1 MGFSNFRKRDPFTVH
16 HIVNRI
22 AHRVFFL
29 RDEERNDFI
38 EMMRRVAD
46 FTGIQLLGWCVM
58 SNHFHIL
65 AYLPERKEVDETE
78 IVRRVGVLKGTKGV
92 EALLAKL
99 AELRRLAV
107 GAEEQVNRLLERYRR
122 RMFDMGSFM
131 KILKQWFTEEYN
143 RRSAHVGTLWEST
156 YIDRAVALKSAD
168 MSNVLAYICL
178 NPIRGGLC
186 AGYDEYAW
194 SSLCAATRGDPLA
207 INGLKFVYGEEKN
220 VAEMVEALHCQMDA
234 VLEVEKRR
242 WAQEVARRRAAGY
255 PVPENPLTDEAYVAQ
270 AAAHVEEVVRAGTA
284 FHEQTLVYQKSEE
297 KRLSAERL
305 IIEAMRRQPKA
316 SPWAL
321 AKCVGLSP
329 STTYVYVRDLV
340 AKKIVNRETRTAAW
354 RIDERRLPELGQT

>member
-1 MGFSNFRKRDPFTVH
+1 MGFSNFRKREPFTVH
-16 HIVNRI
+16 HIMNRI

-38 EMMRRVAD
+38 EMMRRVAE

-58 SNHFHIL
+58 NNHFHIL
-65 AYLPERKEVDETE
+65 AYLPERKEVDEAE
-78 IVRRVGVLKGTKGV
+78 VVRRVGVLKGVKGS
-92 EALLAKL
+92 EALLEKL
-99 AELRRLAV
+99 TRARRQEV
-107 GAEEQVNRLLERYRR
+107 GGEEQASKLLECHRR
-122 RMFDMGSFM
+122 RMYDMGSFM

-156 YIDRAVALKSAD
+156 YIDRAVMLKSVD

-186 AGYDEYAW
+186 ADYDEYAW

-207 INGLKFVYGEEKN
+207 INGLKFVYGEEKS

-270 AAAHVEEVVRAGTA
+270 AAAHLEEVVRAGTA
-284 FHEQTLVYQKSEE
+284 FHEQSLVYRKSEE
-297 KRLSAERL
+297 KRQAAERL
-305 IIEAMRRQPKA
+305 IVEAMRRQPKA
-316 SPWAL
+316 SPLVL

-329 STTYVYVRDLV
+329 STAYAYVNDLV
-340 AKKIVNRETRTAAW
+340 AKKIVSRDVQTAVW
-354 RIDERRLPELGQT
+354 IINERDLQN